1 MKIVLCALNSKYI
14 HTNLAVRYI
23 KAYADAHSK
32 NAECVIVEDTVNGNI
47 NETAEKILAYN
58 PDAVAFSCYIWNI
71 SHMLTLCKLVKSAK
85 SDIITILG
93 GPEVSFGPS
102 EYAALDYV
110 DYIQCGDGEKSM
122 TALFDALSDGSDI
135 PKGFGICC
143 KNIIEMPYCEKK
155 LCDIESPYTEEYLSS
170 VKGRI
175 AYMESTRG
183 CPFSCAFCLS
193 GADKGVRY
201 FDDEYVKNAIMT
213 LWNSG
218 AKTVKFIDRT
228 FNANKE
234 HCDMIIRFILDNH
247 EKMPKVCFHF
257 EIAADILADSTMEL
271 LSKAPKGLFQI
282 EAGLQSFNHHTLEAV
297 MRKTDTD
304 KICENVRKLVSFGN
318 IHTHIDLIAG
328 LPYEDFASFK
338 DSFNKAYSVGAHM
351 LQLGFLKLL
360 HGSRLRNEAENHG
373 FEYSSEAPYEIIST
387 NWVTAEEMDKLRQVE
402 DANEKIA
409 NSGRF
414 RRSLE
419 YVLNASG
426 MTPFDLFYG
435 FGKKESMPLDDYTSL
450 VFEYFSSLDG
460 VDKAVLRDRM
470 CEDRLVTNKSG
481 KLPKCLQIKDKMLA
495 RFTYQLEMNPETA
508 PLKGVKRAVCIL
520 YSENK
525 VLYVDYA
532 ENKEEYELNYMKLGD
547 FTEEN
552 NG

>member
-1 MKIVLCALNSKYI
+1 MKVVLCALNSKYI

-47 NETAEKILAYN
+47 DETAEKILAYN

-71 SHMLTLCKLVKSAK
+71 SHILTLCKLVKSANP
-85 SDIITILG
+85 DIIIILG
-93 GPEVSFGPS
+93 GPEVSFNPS

-110 DYIQCGDGEKSM
+110 DYVQCGDGEKSM
-122 TALFDALSDGSDI
+122 TALFDALADGSDI
-135 PKGFGICC
+135 PKGFGICY
-143 KNIIEMPYCEKK
+143 KNIIEKLYCEKN
-155 LCDIESPYTEEYLSS
+155 LCNIESPYTEEYLSS

-201 FDDEYVKNAIMT
+201 FSDEYIKNAIVT

-228 FNANKE
+228 FNANKA
-234 HCDMIIRFILDNH
+234 HCEMIIKFILDNH

-257 EIAADILADSTMEL
+257 EIAADILAESTMEL

-304 KICENVRKLVSFGN
+304 KICENVKKLVSFGN

-328 LPYEDFASFK
+328 LPYEDFTSFK
-338 DSFNKAYSVGAHM
+338 ESFNKAYSVGAHM

-360 HGSRLRNEAENHG
+360 HGSRLRDEVENHG
-373 FEYSSEAPYEIIST
+373 FVYSVEAPYEIIST
-387 NWVTAEEMDKLRQVE
+387 NWLTADEMNKLRQVE

-419 YVLNASG
+419 YVLTVSG
-426 MTPFDLFYG
+426 MTPFDLFFG
-435 FGKKESMPLDDYTSL
+435 FGKKESMPLDDYTAL
-450 VFEYFSSLDG
+450 VFEYFSSIDG
-460 VDKAVLRDRM
+460 IDKAVLRDRM
-470 CEDRLVTNKSG
+470 CIDRLATNKSG
-481 KLPKCLQIKDKMLA
+481 KLPKCLQIKDKLLA
-495 RFTYQLEMNPETA
+495 RFTYQLEINPETA
-508 PLKGVKRAVCIL
+508 PLKGVKRGVCIL

-525 VLYVDYA
+525 VLYVDYIGDSDEYKMNYIQLDSFA
-532 ENKEEYELNYMKLGD
+532 ED
-547 FTEEN
+547 N

>member
-32 NAECVIVEDTVNGNI
+32 NAECVIAEDTVNGNI

-71 SHMLTLCKLVKSAK
+71 SHILTLCKLVKSENH
-85 SDIITILG
+85 DITVILG
-93 GPEVSFGPS
+93 GPEVSFNPS
-102 EYAALDYV
+102 QYAALDYV
-110 DYIQCGDGEKSM
+110 DYVQCGDGEKSM
-122 TALFDALSDGSDI
+122 TALFDALADGSDI
-135 PKGFGICC
+135 PKGFGICY
-143 KNIIEMPYCEKK
+143 KNVIEKPYCEKN

-218 AKTVKFIDRT
+218 AKTVKLIDRT
-228 FNANKE
+228 FNANKA
-234 HCDMIIRFILDNH
+234 HCDMIIKFILDNH

-304 KICENVRKLVSFGN
+304 KICENVKKLVSFGN

-328 LPYEDFASFK
+328 LPYEDFTSFK
-338 DSFNKAYSVGAHM
+338 ESFNKAYSVGAHM

-360 HGSRLRNEAENHG
+360 HGSRLRNEVENHG
-373 FEYSSEAPYEIIST
+373 FVYSVEAPYEIIST
-387 NWVTAEEMDKLRQVE
+387 NWITADEMNKLRQVE

-419 YVLNASG
+419 YVFSVSG
-426 MTPFDLFYG
+426 MTPFDLFLG
-435 FGKKESMPLDDYTSL
+435 FGKKESMPLDDYTAL
-450 VFEYFSSLDG
+450 VFDYFSSFDG

-470 CEDRLVTNKSG
+470 CEDRLAENKSG

-495 RFTYQLEMNPETA
+495 KITYQLEINPETA
-508 PLKGVKRAVCIL
+508 PIKGVKRGVCIL

-525 VLYVDYA
+525 VLYVDYIGDSD
-532 ENKEEYELNYMKLGD
+532 EYKMNYVRLDG
-547 FTEEN
+547 FAEEN